1 MPLLDIKSI
10 CAGYNDVIIVNDVDM
25 RVNKGGLVAV
35 VGPNGSGKSTLVK
48 SLLGLA
54 KRFSGKVTFEER
66 DITRLKAWQAVDEGI
81 GYVPQTNNIFTNL
94 TVNENLEMGAYCCVD
109 YNKIKKDL
117 KQIYKQFP
125 ELADRKKA
133 RAETLSGGERQL
145 LAVARA
151 MMSRPRMLLLDEPMA
166 FLSHKASEVMI
177 NRLLEIQSTGTS
189 MLIIEQ
195 NTRLALQNADYAY
208 VLNEGRCVME
218 GYGPDLWKDE
228 NLRRRFLGLGKEEVL
243 RNQ

>member
-1 MPLLDIKSI
+1 LPLLEIKNMR
-10 CAGYNDVIIVNDVDM
+10 AGYNDVVIVKEVDL
-25 RVNKGGLVAV
+25 RVKKGELVAV

-54 KRFSGKVTFEER
+54 RRFSGKVTFEER
-66 DITRLKAWQAVDEGI
+66 DITKLEAWQAVKVGI
-81 GYVPQTNNIFTNL
+81 GYVPQNNNVFTNL

-109 YNKIKKDL
+109 NNEIRTDL
-117 KQIYKQFP
+117 KQLYKQFP
-125 ELADRKKA
+125 ELAARKKA

-166 FLSHKASEVMI
+166 FLSHKASEVVI
-177 NRLLEIQSTGTS
+177 NRLLEIQTAGTS
-189 MLIIEQ
+189 ILIIEQ

-218 GYGPDLWKDE
+218 GKGPDLWEDE
-228 NLRRRFLGLGKEEVL
+228 SLRQRFLGLGKEEVL
-243 RNQ
+243 ENQ